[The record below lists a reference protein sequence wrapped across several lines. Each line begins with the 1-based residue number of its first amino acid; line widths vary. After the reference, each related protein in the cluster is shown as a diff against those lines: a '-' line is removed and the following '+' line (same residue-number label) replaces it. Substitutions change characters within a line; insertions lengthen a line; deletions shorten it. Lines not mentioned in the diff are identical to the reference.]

1 MKFKITILCAIGALA
16 LSACS
21 PPSQPTRDIQPAVE
35 QVSTTPGIAVS
46 DAWAAATPGGATVGA
61 GYMTIANNGPA
72 DTLVRVSS
80 PRAPSVEL
88 HEMSMD
94 GDIMRMRPVANFTVP
109 ADGVVSLTPSGFHLM
124 FIDLSAPFVAGETV
138 QVTLTFERAG
148 VVEVDMPVRN
158 RTASENNVSHE
169 HH

>member
-1 MKFKITILCAIGALA
+1 MRFEIAALCAIGAWM
-16 LSACS
+16 LSACT
-21 PPSQPTRDIQPAVE
+21 PPSQPTREREQAVQ
-35 QVSTTPGIAVS
+35 QVSATPGVAVS

-72 DTLVRVSS
+72 DTLVSVTS
-80 PRAPSVEL
+80 PRAPTVEL

-109 ADGVVSLTPSGFHLM
+109 ADGVVSLTPGGFHLM
-124 FIDLSAPFVAGETV
+124 FMDLSAPLMAGETI
-138 QVTLTFERAG
+138 QVTLTFEHAG
-148 VVEVDMPVRN
+148 AVEVNLPVRD
-158 RTASENNVSHE
+158 RAASENNVSHE